1 MYSCINGKCLNMVD
15 SMKPTWV
22 WGTVNPCGENNDAN
36 TLYLTQSEISDLVDN
51 NKLCNLPVKVEH
63 SGDSIGRVVCAWKS
77 QQGLDV
83 LAEINSSLPGAIA
96 SSYVRTKRLQDF
108 SLGYNVSVQ
117 YSEQAGTY
125 RPSRKSFTEVS
136 LVRNGAR
143 KSCHVHAIS
152 VEDDVKMKTKVQE
165 CLRSNK
171 LDALLQVFSS
181 TG

>member
-1 MYSCINGKCLNMVD
+1 MVNC
-15 SMKPTWV
+15 MGPTWI
-22 WGTVNPCGENNDAN
+22 WGTVNPCGEKNDAN
-36 TLYLTQSEISDLVDN
+36 TLYLTQSEIADLVHN

-83 LAEINSSLPGAIA
+83 LAEIDSSLPGAVA
-96 SSYVRTKRLQDF
+96 STYVRNKRLQDF

-117 YSEQAGTY
+117 YSERAGTY

-136 LVRNGAR
+136 LVKNGAR

-152 VEDDVKMKTKVQE
+152 VEDDAKMNAKVQE
-165 CLRSNK
+165 CLKSNK
-171 LDALLQVFSS
+171 LNALMKAFSS